1 MNPRRP
7 QEPLPAERDPADE
20 PGGPRRPITEYRIG
34 PHRTFLLKAR
44 SPNGFTL
51 VELIVMMTVIGI
63 LIAVAVPNFS
73 GAQDRARN
81 SGVQHNLHLI
91 QQAVEEYG
99 MEINHQFPE
108 KLSIEFVGKGNGFLP
123 NDLYPLTPWAKQQRA
138 ATDLPIDKAKD
149 GQVYL
154 GVENEGHIED
164 PVATN
169 SYGCVMWGIGPDA
182 KGVGRS
188 QQYFIAGNGKKA
200 RQTMRVLTVG
210 NAEPAN

>member
-1 MNPRRP
+1 M
-7 QEPLPAERDPADE
+7 PAERDLADE
-20 PGGPRRPITEYRIG
+20 PGGPRRPITDYR
-34 PHRTFLLKAR
+34 PATNQTFLLRAR

-91 QQAVEEYG
+91 QQSIEEYG
-99 MEINHQFPE
+99 MEINHQYPE
-108 KLSIEFVGKGNGFLP
+108 KLSTEFVGKGNNFLP
-123 NDLYPLTPWAKQQRA
+123 NDLYPPTPWNKQQRA
-138 ATDLPIDKAKD
+138 VTDLAIDNAKD
-149 GQVYL
+149 GQIYL

-182 KGVGRS
+182 KSKGRS

-210 NAEPAN
+210 NAESPN